1 MQLLLQYGKISLKIG
16 KNMYILTAKENE
28 YSDDFSAQVYV
39 IGNIHRALA
48 VGNRFIDDKKIP
60 VVEISH
66 KKNNA
71 VIAVLK
77 LAAREL

>member
-1 MQLLLQYGKISLKIG
+1 
-16 KNMYILTAKENE
+16 MYILTAKKNE
-28 YSDDFSAQVYV
+28 YSNDFCAQVYV

-48 VGNRFIDDKKIP
+48 VGNGFMDETKIP

-77 LAAREL
+77 LAARET